1 MMEAAVEGAK
11 QHEEKYGKRPKILAV
26 TVLTSFDE
34 NGWKETGRSKAIED
48 DVRRLSALAQAAG
61 VDGVVASAKEAKMIR
76 SLCGD
81 DFEIVTPGIRP
92 IWAAAQDQARIV
104 TPAEA
109 LRCGATGLV
118 IGRPVTQAKNPVEAV
133 DKIIK
138 EIKEQGQ

>member
-1 MMEAAVEGAK
+1 M
-11 QHEEKYGKRPKILAV
+11 
-26 TVLTSFDE
+26 LTSFDE
-34 NGWKETGRSKAIED
+34 NGWKETGRSNAIED
-48 DVRRLSALAQAAG
+48 DVKRLSELAQKAG

-76 SLCGD
+76 NLCGD